1 MAKEKKIT
9 QFLLPELMLIQNT
22 QNIMARIQFPFSTKS
37 MSFAKNFLWLY
48 PRNGKMGCQNL
59 LNVKNKPDTDRC
71 FHILLF
77 IKSSQLYDIT
87 ILTLQIKKLRVM
99 KLK

>member
-37 MSFAKNFLWLY
+37 KYVICQKLPVALPSKWE
-48 PRNGKMGCQNL
+48 NGMPKFIECQ
-59 LNVKNKPDTDRC
+59 K
-71 FHILLF
+71 
-77 IKSSQLYDIT
+77 
-87 ILTLQIKKLRVM
+87 
-99 KLK
+99 